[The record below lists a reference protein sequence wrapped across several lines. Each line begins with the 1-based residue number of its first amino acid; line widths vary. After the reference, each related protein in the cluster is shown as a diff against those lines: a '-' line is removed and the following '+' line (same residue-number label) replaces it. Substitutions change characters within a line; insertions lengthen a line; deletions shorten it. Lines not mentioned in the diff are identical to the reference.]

1 MCYTVD
7 RKNQAGLLVRTL
19 DKNSGNSTGFNCDLD
34 KESEKAASTLKKR
47 RSWHIVP
54 SLHGK

>member
-1 MCYTVD
+1 VD

-19 DKNSGNSTGFNCDLD
+19 DKNSGKSTGFNCDLD
-34 KESEKAASTLKKR
+34 KESEKAASTLKKQ
-47 RSWHIVP
+47 RSWRIVP